1 MMRPRWKRQIRLRI
15 LVRAFVRLIRLP
27 NLLIVVLTQYLVRL
41 CLVGPKAEW
50 LAHLADFRFFL
61 LSFSTVCIAAAGYI
75 INDYYDIKI
84 DTINKPRRVVI
95 GRILSRRQAIF
106 THTALNAVG
115 IGLSAYVG
123 LRLGLAHFTAGFL
136 LWLYSNQLKRLP
148 FVGNFMVA
156 LLTAATLWVVAV
168 YNPQNQFLVFTYSAF
183 AFFITLIREIVKD
196 MEDVRGDA
204 TFGCQTLPIV
214 WGIRR
219 TKVLLYGLVALFMG
233 VLFALTYF
241 MPNRLLW
248 YFTLF
253 ILPPMGWFAWQLS
266 RADTRHDFGHLSQ
279 FCKLVAVTGVLSMV
293 WR

>member
-1 MMRPRWKRQIRLRI
+1 M
-15 LVRAFVRLIRLP
+15 RAFLRLVRLP

-41 CLVGPKAEW
+41 CLVGPKADW
-50 LAHLADFRFFL
+50 LSHLLDFRFFL
-61 LSFSTVCIAAAGYI
+61 LCVSTVCIAAAGYI

-84 DTINKPRRVVI
+84 DTINRPRRVVI
-95 GRILSRRQAIF
+95 GRVLSRRQAIF
-106 THTALNAVG
+106 THTALNATG

-123 LRLGLAHFTAGFL
+123 LRLGMVHFMAGFL

-148 FVGNFMVA
+148 FAGNFAVA

-168 YNPQNQFLVFTYSAF
+168 YNPQNHLLVAAYSVF

-233 VLFALTYF
+233 VLFAVAYF

-253 ILPPMGWFAWQLS
+253 VLPPMGWFVWRLS
-266 RADTRHDFGHLSQ
+266 RADTRHDFGHLSR
-279 FCKLVAVTGVLSMV
+279 FCKRFPSSV
-293 WR
+293 R